1 MVEAWRINNA
11 LNLELLDICTDD
23 DLELKPGKGKTI
35 RSNLVHLI
43 SVRRSWAEEA
53 VKVEAQAIP
62 KLDWKSAT
70 RDEMR
75 SGLDTSRDVIA
86 ALFRKR
92 EEKGKWNPFVFFGYI
107 VAHEAHHRS
116 QIEIALRLNGRE
128 PDDKF
133 LYGLWEWSKK

>member
-1 MVEAWRINNA
+1 MAANPA
-11 LNLELLDICTDD
+11 LVRMLVYDSEEELL
-23 DLELKPGKGKTI
+23 
-35 RSNLVHLI
+35 
-43 SVRRSWAEEA
+43 
-53 VKVEAQAIP
+53 
-62 KLDWKSAT
+62 
-70 RDEMR
+70 
-75 SGLDTSRDVIA
+75 GLDVSRDVMA

-133 LYGLWEWSKK
+133 LYALWEWTKK